1 MVGKIFAL
9 LLGLALFNF
18 AVFTVCFFW
27 SEISMVVITPHAMFL
42 ALLPVVCLAIPLAIM
57 RYVEYRKK
65 EDDRRN
71 DRKQRLRQK
80 VEAVQQK
87 EIGIDF

>member
-1 MVGKIFAL
+1 MVGKIFAW

-27 SEISMVVITPHAMFL
+27 TEISKVIITPKGML
-42 ALLPVVCLAIPLAIM
+42 LAILLAACLSIPLGIIH
-57 RYVEYRKK
+57 YFEYRKK
-65 EDDRRN
+65 EDY
-71 DRKQRLRQK
+71 KKLKIRQK
-80 VEAVQQK
+80 VEAAAQQK

>member
-1 MVGKIFAL
+1 MVGKVFAW

-18 AVFTVCFFW
+18 ALFTVCFFW
-27 SEISMVVITPHAMFL
+27 NEIGALIITRRGMLL
-42 ALLPVVCLAIPLAIM
+42 ALLLATCLAIPLAILH
-57 RYVEYRKK
+57 YFEYRKR
-65 EDDRRN
+65 EDYRRL
-71 DRKQRLRQK
+71 KIRQK